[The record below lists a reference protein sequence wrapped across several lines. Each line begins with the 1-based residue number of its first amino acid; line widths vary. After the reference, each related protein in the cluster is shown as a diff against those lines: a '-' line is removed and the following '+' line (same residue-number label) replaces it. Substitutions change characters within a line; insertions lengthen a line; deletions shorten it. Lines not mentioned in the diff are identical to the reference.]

1 MKSQI
6 EFSLLAVHEDPLP
19 RLREQLAHVQ
29 SAGLTAEADEL
40 IVKIATEDSKRER
53 WAVSAIN
60 GASLSHRPCCLNLDM
75 LSQFENSLR
84 RHNYLGFIHA
94 LLLGMAKAGTLD
106 AAKDGAKKALQERI
120 EKRKKG
126 EAMDED

>member
-1 MKSQI
+1 
-6 EFSLLAVHEDPLP
+6 
-19 RLREQLAHVQ
+19 
-29 SAGLTAEADEL
+29 
-40 IVKIATEDSKRER
+40 
-53 WAVSAIN
+53 
-60 GASLSHRPCCLNLDM
+60 M

-84 RHNYLGFIHA
+84 RHDYLGFIHA

-106 AAKDGAKKALQERI
+106 GAKEGARKALQERI

>member
-1 MKSQI
+1 
-6 EFSLLAVHEDPLP
+6 
-19 RLREQLAHVQ
+19 
-29 SAGLTAEADEL
+29 
-40 IVKIATEDSKRER
+40 
-53 WAVSAIN
+53 
-60 GASLSHRPCCLNLDM
+60 M

-106 AAKDGAKKALQERI
+106 GAKEGARKALQERI

>member
-1 MKSQI
+1 MLSC
-6 EFSLLAVHEDPLP
+6 
-19 RLREQLAHVQ
+19 
-29 SAGLTAEADEL
+29 
-40 IVKIATEDSKRER
+40 
-53 WAVSAIN
+53 
-60 GASLSHRPCCLNLDM
+60 SHR
-75 LSQFENSLR
+75 QFENSLR

-106 AAKDGAKKALQERI
+106 AAREGAKKALRERT

>member
-1 MKSQI
+1 MGGKYNRWPI
-6 EFSLLAVHEDPLP
+6 SLCL
-19 RLREQLAHVQ
+19 
-29 SAGLTAEADEL
+29 L
-40 IVKIATEDSKRER
+40 IRGSFR
-53 WAVSAIN
+53 
-60 GASLSHRPCCLNLDM
+60 
-75 LSQFENSLR
+75 QFENSLR

-106 AAKDGAKKALQERI
+106 AARDGAKKVLQERI

>member
-1 MKSQI
+1 MGGESDHLPKPRTCI
-6 EFSLLAVHEDPLP
+6 DLSLG
-19 RLREQLAHVQ
+19 RL
-29 SAGLTAEADEL
+29 
-40 IVKIATEDSKRER
+40 
-53 WAVSAIN
+53 
-60 GASLSHRPCCLNLDM
+60 
-75 LSQFENSLR
+75 QFENSLR

-94 LLLGMAKAGTLD
+94 LLLAMAKAGTLD

>member
-1 MKSQI
+1 M
-6 EFSLLAVHEDPLP
+6 
-19 RLREQLAHVQ
+19 
-29 SAGLTAEADEL
+29 
-40 IVKIATEDSKRER
+40 
-53 WAVSAIN
+53 
-60 GASLSHRPCCLNLDM
+60 
-75 LSQFENSLR
+75 R